1 VLQPIISSEAGHSLP
16 SLSQPE
22 QADHSQEELPT
33 LQTQLSQLTMENQ
46 ALHRQTTQIH
56 EENMV
61 LLAQLAQHAGDEK
74 ATWLQDENVALR
86 ASAMA
91 MYPES
96 VPGVPLPQC
105 FNGDHQKFRK
115 FSYPTDQAKVE
126 LLISLLTGEALGCA
140 SPLFKQVSLML
151 LIWDAF
157 LHASFARSDNSHC
170 VCLAEVKGRVLKRN
184 IIVTTGC
191 VSVMGDLALLL
202 STSHSEL

>member
-1 VLQPIISSEAGHSLP
+1 A
-16 SLSQPE
+16 
-22 QADHSQEELPT
+22 EELPT

-61 LLAQLAQHAGDEK
+61 LLAQLAQH
-74 ATWLQDENVALR
+74 
-86 ASAMA
+86 
-91 MYPES
+91 S

-170 VCLAEVKGRVLKRN
+170 VLWDDLL
-184 IIVTTGC
+184 ITLPHTPWHFM
-191 VSVMGDLALLL
+191 VSG
-202 STSHSEL
+202 S